1 MINICSFSDIH
12 IGIKTYGKIDPITG
26 LNTREIHALDV
37 LDEVVNSAINNKR
50 DILLFAGDAYKNNL
64 PSPTIQDE
72 FNKRI
77 KKAADHGIT
86 CLILDGNHDVSKMN
100 TTSSAMKQFDTLGVK
115 NVIHTRFHK
124 EYIYKK
130 GNEKI
135 KFVFLP
141 TYHTEDEIK
150 DIVDNTTYDGFPII
164 YIGHL
169 TLTSAYLNDYMVAE
183 KEVSVDYSIFKK
195 EGVLAVDCGHLHKFQ
210 VLNNLPLIFYNGSTQ
225 RVDFNEENQ
234 PKGYVDLFVDAINE
248 TIDYKF
254 CEVNTQKFYTL
265 KIDLKEKQDG
275 TQLVIDELERN
286 KERIENAI
294 VRIICETNDNTILN
308 SKDVYDYLL
317 TLNPTHMLDIQ
328 RIKDLSEHKRNTGI
342 NENTNI
348 YNSLELYYKGK
359 IREKERIELGKQII
373 EEVNNNEQ

>member
-12 IGIKTYGKIDPITG
+12 IGIKLYGEIDPESG
-26 LNTREIHALDV
+26 LNTREIHALKI
-37 LDEVVNSAINNKR
+37 LDEVVDSAINSKK

-64 PSPTIQDE
+64 PSPTLQNE

-77 KKAADHGIT
+77 KRASDNGIT
-86 CLILDGNHDVSKMN
+86 CLILDGNHDVSKMQ
-100 TTSSAMKQFDTLGVK
+100 TTSSAMKQFETLGVS

-124 EYIYKK
+124 EYIYEKN
-130 GNEKI
+130 NEKI

-141 TYHTEDEIK
+141 TYHTEEEIK

-183 KEVSVDYSIFKK
+183 KEVSVDYNIFKK
-195 EGVLAVDCGHLHKFQ
+195 KGVLAVDCGHLHKFQ
-210 VLNNLPLIFYNGSTQ
+210 ILENSPLIFYNGSTQ
-225 RVDFNEENQ
+225 RIDFNEEHQ
-234 PKGYVDLFVDAINE
+234 KKGYVDLFVDTINE
-248 TIDYKF
+248 IIDYKF
-254 CEVNTQKFYTL
+254 CEVNSQKFYTL
-265 KIDLKEKQDG
+265 KIDLKNDSNG
-275 TQLVIDELERN
+275 TQSIINELENN
-286 KERIENAI
+286 KNKISDAI

-308 SKDVYDYLL
+308 SKDVYDYLT
-317 TLNPTHMLDIQ
+317 TLKPTHILDIK
-328 RIKDLSEHKRNTGI
+328 RIKDLSEHKRNSGI

-359 IREKERIELGKQII
+359 TREKERVELGKQII
-373 EEVNNNEQ
+373 EEVDNNE